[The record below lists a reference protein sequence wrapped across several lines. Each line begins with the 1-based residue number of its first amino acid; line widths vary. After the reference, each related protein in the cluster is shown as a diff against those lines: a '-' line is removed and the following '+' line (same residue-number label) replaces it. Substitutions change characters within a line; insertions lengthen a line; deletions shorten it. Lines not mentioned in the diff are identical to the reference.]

1 MRAGRAGVLAA
12 SRMKKNR
19 EENSKKSEKQV
30 QQEREQSLMLK
41 YGLEKNPQAN
51 KENIN
56 SSNPLFVQ
64 NLKSKINKKESKTI
78 LEFENNN

>member
-30 QQEREQSLMLK
+30 
-41 YGLEKNPQAN
+41 
-51 KENIN
+51 
-56 SSNPLFVQ
+56 
-64 NLKSKINKKESKTI
+64 
-78 LEFENNN
+78 